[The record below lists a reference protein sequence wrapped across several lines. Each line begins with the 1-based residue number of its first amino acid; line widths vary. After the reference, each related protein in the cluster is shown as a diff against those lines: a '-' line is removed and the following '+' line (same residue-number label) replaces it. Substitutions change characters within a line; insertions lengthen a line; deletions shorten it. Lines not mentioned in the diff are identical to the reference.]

1 MPKAKRTTKTML
13 MKQYKDSHINAHLG
27 RVNIYTQTNGVIIT
41 QMLNGQRENLIYL
54 SAEDMGK
61 LGRALLAKQRESFP
75 DSLPP
80 KKAAPPKRPVSSS
93 VTAGTSNVA
102 SVYARAYAPWTTEEE
117 NTLREYCKQGKTV
130 AEISALM
137 SRNEGA
143 IQSRR
148 KKIGLE

>member
-1 MPKAKRTTKTML
+1 

-41 QMLNGQRENLIYL
+41 QKLNGQENLICL

-117 NTLREYCKQGKTV
+117 NLLREYYRQGKTV

-143 IQSRR
+143 IQSRK

>member
-1 MPKAKRTTKTML
+1 MT
-13 MKQYKDSHINAHLG
+13 QYKDSHINAHLG

-41 QMLNGQRENLIYL
+41 QKLNGQENLICL

-93 VTAGTSNVA
+93 GTAGTSNLA
-102 SVYARAYAPWTTEEE
+102 SVYARADAPWTTEEE

-143 IQSRR
+143 IQSRK

>member
-1 MPKAKRTTKTML
+1 

-41 QMLNGQRENLIYL
+41 QKLNGQENLICL

-130 AEISALM
+130 EEISALTT
-137 SRNEGA
+137 RNEGA
-143 IQSRR
+143 IQSRK

>member
-1 MPKAKRTTKTML
+1 ML

-41 QMLNGQRENLIYL
+41 QKLNGQENLICL

-80 KKAAPPKRPVSSS
+80 KKAAPPTSS

-117 NTLREYCKQGKTV
+117 NTLREYCRQGKTV

-143 IQSRR
+143 IQSRK

>member
-1 MPKAKRTTKTML
+1 

-41 QMLNGQRENLIYL
+41 QKLNGQENLICL

-61 LGRALLAKQRESFP
+61 LARALLAKQRESFP

-117 NTLREYCKQGKTV
+117 NILREYCKQGKTV

-143 IQSRR
+143 IQSRK

>member
-1 MPKAKRTTKTML
+1 ML

-41 QMLNGQRENLIYL
+41 QKLNGQENLICL

-61 LGRALLAKQRESFP
+61 LGRALLAKQRE
-75 DSLPP
+75 SLPP

-143 IQSRR
+143 IQSRK

>member
-1 MPKAKRTTKTML
+1 MTKN
-13 MKQYKDSHINAHLG
+13 KDSYINAHLG
-27 RVNIYTQTNGVIIT
+27 RVNIYTKPNGVIIS
-41 QMLNGQRENLIYL
+41 QKQNGGMENMIIL
-54 SAEDMGK
+54 SPEDMGK

-117 NTLREYCKQGKTV
+117 NTLREYCRQGKTV

-143 IQSRR
+143 IQSRK

>member
-13 MKQYKDSHINAHLG
+13 MTQYKDSHINAHLG

-41 QMLNGQRENLIYL
+41 QKLNGQENLICL

-137 SRNEGA
+137 SRNDGA
-143 IQSRR
+143 IQSRK

>member
-1 MPKAKRTTKTML
+1 

-41 QMLNGQRENLIYL
+41 QKLNGKENLICL

-80 KKAAPPKRPVSSS
+80 KKAAPLQQPVSPSIP
-93 VTAGTSNVA
+93 VITSNVTY
-102 SVYARAYAPWTTEEE
+102 SKAYAPWTTEEE
-117 NTLREYCKQGKTV
+117 NLLREYERRGKTV
-130 AEISALM
+130 AEMSALM
-137 SRNEGA
+137 RRNEGA
-143 IQSRR
+143 IQSRK

>member
-41 QMLNGQRENLIYL
+41 QKLNGQDNLICL

-117 NTLREYCKQGKTV
+117 NTLGEYCKQGKTV
-130 AEISALM
+130 AEISPLM

-143 IQSRR
+143 IQSRK

>member
-1 MPKAKRTTKTML
+1 MTKN
-13 MKQYKDSHINAHLG
+13 KDSYINAHLG

-41 QMLNGQRENLIYL
+41 QKLNGQENLICL

-80 KKAAPPKRPVSSS
+80 KKAAPPTSS

-143 IQSRR
+143 IQSRK

>member
-1 MPKAKRTTKTML
+1 MTKN
-13 MKQYKDSHINAHLG
+13 KDSYINAHLG

-41 QMLNGQRENLIYL
+41 QKLNGQENLICL

-143 IQSRR
+143 IQSRK

>member
-1 MPKAKRTTKTML
+1 ML

-41 QMLNGQRENLIYL
+41 QKLNGQENLICL

-117 NTLREYCKQGKTV
+117 NLLREYYRQGKTV

-137 SRNEGA
+137 SRNEGS
-143 IQSRR
+143 IQSRK

>member
-1 MPKAKRTTKTML
+1 

-41 QMLNGQRENLIYL
+41 QQLNGQENLICL

-80 KKAAPPKRPVSSS
+80 KKAAPPK
-93 VTAGTSNVA
+93 
-102 SVYARAYAPWTTEEE
+102 
-117 NTLREYCKQGKTV
+117 
-130 AEISALM
+130 
-137 SRNEGA
+137 
-143 IQSRR
+143 
-148 KKIGLE
+148 